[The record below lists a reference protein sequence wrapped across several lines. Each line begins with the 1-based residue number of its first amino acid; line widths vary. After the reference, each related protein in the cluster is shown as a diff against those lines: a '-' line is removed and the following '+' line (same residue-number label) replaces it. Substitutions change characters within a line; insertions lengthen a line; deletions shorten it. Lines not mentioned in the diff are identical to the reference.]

1 MNLHYGAELQGAEDS
16 MKILMLLGPII
27 LLVLLGVTVPA
38 AAECDAR
45 GGVQF
50 VCDQSGPE
58 DLVAVPGSPWVVASS
73 FPEGNGGIRLIDTR
87 DLETTILLPVES
99 PLEQHDRAVYGACP
113 GPVVSVEKENFSTHG
128 LYIAPGNNSV
138 HTLYATHHGTRE
150 SVEVF
155 ELAVGGKQPTLIW
168 IGCAVAPNELN
179 LNSVVALPDGGFAA
193 TSFRPRGA
201 PIEPLMEGQISG
213 AIWEWHTQTGWQMVP
228 GSETSGPN
236 GIEISPDGEWF
247 YVGAWGT
254 QSVVR
259 LSRGRTP
266 VQRDEAPA
274 EFRVDN
280 LRITPDGSIL
290 ATGQGSKGAPMTTS
304 NVAKVD
310 VNTWQLEEIIRHKND
325 DMFGTGTVALQVGD
339 EIWVG
344 SLQGDRIARFTLN

>member
-1 MNLHYGAELQGAEDS
+1 
-16 MKILMLLGPII
+16 
-27 LLVLLGVTVPA
+27 
-38 AAECDAR
+38 
-45 GGVQF
+45 
-50 VCDQSGPE
+50 
-58 DLVAVPGSPWVVASS
+58 
-73 FPEGNGGIRLIDTR
+73 
-87 DLETTILLPVES
+87 
-99 PLEQHDRAVYGACP
+99 
-113 GPVVSVEKENFSTHG
+113 
-128 LYIAPGNNSV
+128 
-138 HTLYATHHGTRE
+138 
-150 SVEVF
+150 
-155 ELAVGGKQPTLIW
+155 
-168 IGCAVAPNELN
+168 
-179 LNSVVALPDGGFAA
+179 
-193 TSFRPRGA
+193 
-201 PIEPLMEGQISG
+201 
-213 AIWEWHTQTGWQMVP
+213 MVP